1 MAEDANN
8 DANSSP
14 HKRIVCIRCA
24 RIKQACS
31 GGTPC
36 LRCMRLD
43 VPCEP
48 NVRTGRGRN
57 TVNASPLS
65 TAKITRT
72 HTGCVACRRRKKKC
86 DEQRP
91 KCFDCRRLCLDCN
104 YTAEPT
110 KRKLSEASTPGANR
124 RSPQEVKA
132 GTGDTVPNTETAVDL
147 DLGFLDQMDD
157 LDGWEDPMG
166 FWSTSSQSGTGAS
179 TSDTLSLAH
188 ASPRLPTVTLATAP
202 DILVDEDRSLLN
214 HYVNVVA
221 RVLSRREDN
230 RSNPYL
236 SNIMPLAFS
245 SPVVMKAVLT
255 LSAKHWK
262 KLHPTLWNRGIIH
275 QTKGNEMSYC
285 DRIPERLHC

>member
-1 MAEDANN
+1 MTVTETMAEGDN
-8 DANSSP
+8 DSANSPP
-14 HKRIVCIRCA
+14 HKRVVCVRCA

-31 GGTPC
+31 GGSPC

-48 NVRTGRGRN
+48 NVKTGRGRN
-57 TVNASPLS
+57 ASSVPVLS

-110 KRKLSEASTPGANR
+110 KRKLSKASDSRANSN
-124 RSPQEVKA
+124 SPQEVRA
-132 GTGDTVPNTETAVDL
+132 APSDVTSDVDRHRETAVDF
-147 DLGFLDQMDD
+147 DFSFLSQMED
-157 LDGWEDPMG
+157 LDGWADSTG
-166 FWSTSSQSGTGAS
+166 IWSASSESCTSGS
-179 TSDTLSLAH
+179 TSDTRSLSH
-188 ASPRLPTVTLATAP
+188 TSPRLPIVALAAAP
-202 DILVDEDRSLLN
+202 DLIVDEDRSLLN
-214 HYVNVVA
+214 HYVNVVS
-221 RVLSRREDN
+221 RILSRRDDN

-236 SNIMPLAFS
+236 SNVIPLAFS
-245 SPVVMKAVLT
+245 SPVVMEAILT

-262 KLHPTLWNRGIIH
+262 KVQPTLWNRGMIH
-275 QTKGNEMSYC
+275 QTKGK
-285 DRIPERLHC
+285 